1 MKLAR
6 RAYTDLPVAYQN
18 EIAKDRFVDG
28 LDNKESRN
36 KLREVSLK
44 TLEDAASRAVHL
56 EAIEAAKGQH
66 QQPSSVRA
74 VVAGA
79 SGGARPTDSILELL
93 KQNQATLETIAQ
105 TLKCSKQ
112 NRPTY
117 PVQHPSKRP
126 AEREPITCFNCG
138 KQGHKAAEC

>member
-44 TLEDAASRAVHL
+44 TLEDAASRAVQL
-56 EAIEAAKGQH
+56 EAIEAANSRDSTSNQVQCELWLWELVEEPGRLT
-66 QQPSSVRA
+66 PS
-74 VVAGA
+74 
-79 SGGARPTDSILELL
+79 
-93 KQNQATLETIAQ
+93 
-105 TLKCSKQ
+105 
-112 NRPTY
+112 
-117 PVQHPSKRP
+117 
-126 AEREPITCFNCG
+126 
-138 KQGHKAAEC
+138 

>member
-44 TLEDAASRAVHL
+44 TLEDAVSRAVQL
-56 EAIEAAKGQH
+56 EAIEAAEGQH
-66 QQPSSVRA
+66 QQPRSV
-74 VVAGA
+74 
-79 SGGARPTDSILELL
+79 
-93 KQNQATLETIAQ
+93 
-105 TLKCSKQ
+105 
-112 NRPTY
+112 
-117 PVQHPSKRP
+117 
-126 AEREPITCFNCG
+126 
-138 KQGHKAAEC
+138 